1 MSSLLSAN
9 ANNPFG
15 RMHADLLERTP
26 ESPEETEKIIAEL
39 KDRGNR
45 AFKAKRPEEAVLL
58 YSRAIELDGSDH
70 TFWSNRSAAYL
81 AKGDADGA
89 FKDAEEC
96 IKVKPDWAKGY
107 VRKGAALH
115 KAARYEDAME
125 AYEAG
130 LKISPD
136 DAGLKSG
143 LEAVKKALLS
153 LVEIRASQLNG
164 CAFCVDMHIKEATL
178 QGERPLRLH
187 HVAIWRESPLFSDR
201 ERAALAW
208 TEAVTRLSPEGV
220 PDAIYEEAR
229 EHFSERELVDL
240 TYMVMVINAWNR
252 ASIAFRS
259 VPGSADK
266 AFGLDR
272 AGLA

>member
-1 MSSLLSAN
+1 MSQRLNHLKQ
-9 ANNPFG
+9 
-15 RMHADLLERTP
+15 HP
-26 ESPEETEKIIAEL
+26 ELTAKLTEL
-39 KDRGNR
+39 TL
-45 AFKAKRPEEAVLL
+45 AVK
-58 YSRAIELDGSDH
+58 
-70 TFWSNRSAAYL
+70 
-81 AKGDADGA
+81 KG
-89 FKDAEEC
+89 
-96 IKVKPDWAKGY
+96 
-107 VRKGAALH
+107 
-115 KAARYEDAME
+115 
-125 AYEAG
+125 
-130 LKISPD
+130 
-136 DAGLKSG
+136 
-143 LEAVKKALLS
+143 AVKKALLS